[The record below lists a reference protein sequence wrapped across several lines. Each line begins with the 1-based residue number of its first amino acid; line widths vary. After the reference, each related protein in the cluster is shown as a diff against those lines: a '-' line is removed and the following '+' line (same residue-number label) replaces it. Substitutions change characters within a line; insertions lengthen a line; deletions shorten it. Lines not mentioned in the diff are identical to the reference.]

1 MERPTASSQNPA
13 SSSTPAADA
22 IEQRI
27 VALAEQLGRLV
38 GTVQAKADGFIDR
51 PALQEQLTRI
61 RDGAAGL
68 LGSLG
73 SDPTS
78 SGTPSAPRARSPQS
92 GAKAKRKKAAGAATQ
107 GRSGGKVDAP
117 GKKHRK
123 PAART
128 GSVKQSDQTI
138 PKLKMATQVRRS
150 SRSKR

>member
-1 MERPTASSQNPA
+1 V
-13 SSSTPAADA
+13 DA
-22 IEQRI
+22 IEQRV

-38 GTVQAKADGFIDR
+38 GTVQAKADGLIDR
-51 PALQEQLTRI
+51 PALQDQLTRI

-73 SDPTS
+73 GGAFGGGTAS
-78 SGTPSAPRARSPQS
+78 SPAPQGPRTARPKPKAKAAPRSA
-92 GAKAKRKKAAGAATQ
+92 Q

-128 GSVKQSDQTI
+128 RSVKHSDQMI
-138 PKLKMATQVRRS
+138 PKVRAAAQMRRS
-150 SRSKR
+150 RNKG